1 MKKKVI
7 YKTGRNKFEIIE
19 VTTPEEE
26 TAVKELNRDFER
38 MQKADQR
45 YRARF
50 LSLDALYETSGFE
63 PAASYTVDEGREV
76 LYQFLHTAME
86 KIKPRYRQAIRL
98 VFGEEKTQRQAAAEM
113 GIKEN
118 TFSELLQ
125 RALLA
130 LKKEILKK

>member
-7 YKTGRNKFEIIE
+7 YKTGKNKFEIIE

-26 TAVKELNRDFER
+26 KAVEELNRDFER

-63 PAASYTVDEGREV
+63 PSVSDSFDEEREM
-76 LYQFLHTAME
+76 LYQSLHNAME
-86 KIKPRYRQAIRL
+86 RIKPRYCQAIKL
-98 VFGEEKTQRQAAAEM
+98 VFWDEKTQRQAAAEM

-125 RALLA
+125 RALAA